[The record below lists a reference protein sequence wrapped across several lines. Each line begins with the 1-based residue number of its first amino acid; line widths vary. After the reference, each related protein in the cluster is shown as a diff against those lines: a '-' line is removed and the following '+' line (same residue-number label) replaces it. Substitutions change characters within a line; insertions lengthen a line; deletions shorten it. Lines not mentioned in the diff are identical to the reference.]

1 MTELR
6 RDAIVGRWVIME
18 MDEPMTP
25 KDLQAPP
32 HHYEEMVNCPFCYGN
47 EYMTPP
53 EIQAF
58 RNAKTLPNTAG
69 WQVRVVPNK
78 FPALQIEG
86 NLDKH
91 GMGIFDISNGI
102 GAHEVIIETPYHEKD
117 LPDLETAEVQ
127 NVLKMYCLRSRDL
140 QKDKR
145 FKYIMI
151 FKNYGSGAG
160 ATLDHNHSQLIAL
173 PMIPKNV
180 IEELSGSGE
189 YFDFRE
195 RCIFCDMIRQEL
207 DENERIVAQN
217 DQFIA
222 FCPFA
227 SRFPFEMWIMP
238 KEHQPFFHD
247 SSDAQLASLSWVLK
261 DVLTRMKIALNDPPY
276 NFIIHTSPI
285 NGEEHQGY
293 HWHME
298 IMPRLSRIAGFEW
311 GTGFYA
317 VSTPPE
323 VAIKY
328 LKEVKI

>member
-1 MTELR
+1 VTELR
-6 RDAIVGRWVIME
+6 RDPIVGRWVIME
-18 MDEPMTP
+18 MDQPMTP
-25 KDLQAPP
+25 KDLHMTP
-32 HHYEEMVNCPFCYGN
+32 HHYEDAANCPFCYGN

-58 RNAKTLPNTAG
+58 RNPKTEKNTAG

-86 NLDKH
+86 NLDRR
-91 GMGIFDISNGI
+91 GLGIFDMSNGI
-102 GAHEVIIETPYHEKD
+102 GAHEIIIETPYHEKD
-117 LPDLETAEVQ
+117 LSDLEPGEIG
-127 NVLKMYCLRSRDL
+127 NVLKMYCLRSLDL

-145 FKYIMI
+145 FKYLMI

-180 IEELSGSGE
+180 IEELKGSGA
-189 YFDFRE
+189 YFEFRE

-207 DENERIVAQN
+207 DEKERIITQN
-217 DQFIA
+217 DHFIA

-227 SRFPFEMWIMP
+227 SRFPFEMWVMP
-238 KEHQPFFHD
+238 KEHQLSFHD
-247 SSDAQLASLSWVLK
+247 ISDGSIASMAGILKEVL
-261 DVLTRMKIALNDPPY
+261 VRMKAVLNDPPY

-285 NGEEHQGY
+285 DGEERQGY

-323 VAIKY
+323 IAIKY
-328 LKEVKI
+328 LKEAKI

>member
-1 MTELR
+1 
-6 RDAIVGRWVIME
+6 ME
-18 MDEPMTP
+18 MDQPMTP
-25 KDLQAPP
+25 KDLHMTP
-32 HHYEEMVNCPFCYGN
+32 HHYEDAANCPFCYGN

-58 RNAKTLPNTAG
+58 RNPKTEKNTAG

-86 NLDKH
+86 NLDRR
-91 GMGIFDISNGI
+91 GLGIFDMSNGI
-102 GAHEVIIETPYHEKD
+102 GAHEIIIETPYHEKD
-117 LPDLETAEVQ
+117 LSDLEPGEIG
-127 NVLKMYCLRSRDL
+127 NVLKMYCLRSLDL

-145 FKYIMI
+145 FKYLMI

-180 IEELSGSGE
+180 IEELKGSGA
-189 YFDFRE
+189 YFEFRE

-207 DENERIVAQN
+207 DEKERIITQN
-217 DQFIA
+217 DHFIA

-227 SRFPFEMWIMP
+227 SRFPFEMWVMP
-238 KEHQPFFHD
+238 KEHQLSFHD
-247 SSDAQLASLSWVLK
+247 ISDGSIASMAGILKEVL
-261 DVLTRMKIALNDPPY
+261 VRMKAVLNDPPY

-285 NGEEHQGY
+285 DGEERQGY

-323 VAIKY
+323 IAIKY
-328 LKEVKI
+328 LKEAKI

>member
-1 MTELR
+1 
-6 RDAIVGRWVIME
+6 ME
-18 MDEPMTP
+18 MDQPMLP
-25 KDLQAPP
+25 NDLHMPP
-32 HHYEEMVNCPFCYGN
+32 HHYEDTANCPFCYGN

-58 RNAKTLPNTAG
+58 RSPKTEANTAG
-69 WQVRVVPNK
+69 WQVRVIPNK

-86 NLDKH
+86 NLDKR
-91 GMGIFDISNGI
+91 GMGIFDLSNGI
-102 GAHEVIIETPYHEKD
+102 GAHEIILETPYHEKD
-117 LPDLETAEVQ
+117 LPDLEPGEIQ
-127 NVLKMYCLRSRDL
+127 NVLKMYCLRSMDL

-180 IEELSGSGE
+180 IEELHGSGE

-207 DENERIVAQN
+207 EEKERIVTQN

-227 SRFPFEMWIMP
+227 SRFPFEMWVMP
-238 KEHQPFFHD
+238 KEHRLFFHE
-247 SSDAQLASLSWVLK
+247 SSDHDLASMAGILKEVLA
-261 DVLTRMKIALNDPPY
+261 RMKTALNDPPY

-285 NGEEHQGY
+285 DGEERQGY

-298 IMPRLSRIAGFEW
+298 IMPRLSRVAGFEW

-328 LKEVKI
+328 LRDVKI

>member
-1 MTELR
+1 
-6 RDAIVGRWVIME
+6 ME
-18 MDEPMTP
+18 MDQPMTP
-25 KDLQAPP
+25 KDLHMTP
-32 HHYEEMVNCPFCYGN
+32 HHYEDAANCPFCYGN

-58 RNAKTLPNTAG
+58 RNPKTEKNTAG

-78 FPALQIEG
+78 FPVLQIEG
-86 NLDKH
+86 NLDRR
-91 GMGIFDISNGI
+91 GLGIFDMSNGI
-102 GAHEVIIETPYHEKD
+102 GAHEIIIETPYHEKD
-117 LPDLETAEVQ
+117 LSDLEPGEIG
-127 NVLKMYCLRSRDL
+127 NVLKMYCLRSLDL

-145 FKYIMI
+145 FKYLMI

-180 IEELSGSGE
+180 IEELKGSGA
-189 YFDFRE
+189 YFEFRE

-207 DENERIVAQN
+207 DEKERIITQN
-217 DQFIA
+217 DHFIA

-227 SRFPFEMWIMP
+227 SRFPFEMWVMP
-238 KEHQPFFHD
+238 KEHQLSFHD
-247 SSDAQLASLSWVLK
+247 ISDGSIASMAGILKEVL
-261 DVLTRMKIALNDPPY
+261 VRMKAVLNDPPY

-285 NGEEHQGY
+285 DGEERQGY

-323 VAIKY
+323 IAIKY
-328 LKEVKI
+328 LKEAKI

>member
-6 RDAIVGRWVIME
+6 RDPIVGRWVIME
-18 MDEPMTP
+18 MDQPMLP
-25 KDLQAPP
+25 NDLHMPP
-32 HHYEEMVNCPFCYGN
+32 HHYEDTASCPFCYGN

-58 RNAKTLPNTAG
+58 RNPKTEANTAG
-69 WQVRVVPNK
+69 WQVRVIPNK

-86 NLDKH
+86 NLDKR
-91 GMGIFDISNGI
+91 GMGIFDLSNGI
-102 GAHEVIIETPYHEKD
+102 GAHEIILETPYHEKD
-117 LPDLETAEVQ
+117 LPDLELGEIE
-127 NVLKMYCLRSRDL
+127 NVLKMYCLRSIDL
-140 QKDKR
+140 QKDRR

-173 PMIPKNV
+173 PMNPKNV
-180 IEELSGSGE
+180 IEELHGSGE
-189 YFDFRE
+189 YFDFRG

-207 DENERIVAQN
+207 DEKERIVTQN

-227 SRFPFEMWIMP
+227 SRFPFEMWVIP
-238 KEHQPFFHD
+238 KEHRLFFHE
-247 SSDAQLASLSWVLK
+247 SSDRDLSSMAGILKEVLA
-261 DVLTRMKIALNDPPY
+261 RMKTALNDPPY

-285 NGEEHQGY
+285 DGEERQGY

-328 LKEVKI
+328 LKEAKI